1 VPTLTLENPVAG
13 TEIEAGLLATNFS
26 DLQTLLNGGLDN
38 SNISASAALDAAARV
53 GVRLNSAGSTF
64 SRRRINFI
72 EGTGI
77 DLTVA
82 DDSGNEEVDVT
93 IASTSSNIVYRKVT
107 EKDVVNTVT
116 ETDLL
121 NGEIT
126 VAAGAMSTNKTVR
139 VSLAGDY
146 LNNTASDQTLTLAIK
161 FGGTTLW
168 ADTISSIVSSATRRA
183 FRVVFEITNLNA
195 NNVQSMAGVLFGSIG
210 SATTGLGDAATSMT
224 NWNVGGHQA
233 TVFGSNGTH
242 ALDTSTSKLLELT
255 ATHSTNSANLSM
267 RLRSALVEVI

>member
-93 IASTSSNIVYRKVT
+93 IAATGAFPTYHHADVNPAQALTGSYVDVT
-107 EKDVVNTVT
+107 
-116 ETDLL
+116 
-121 NGEIT
+121 
-126 VAAGAMSTNKTVR
+126 GATI
-139 VSLAGDY
+139 
-146 LNNTASDQTLTLAIK
+146 TLAATGTYLI
-161 FGGTTLW
+161 FTNVLFTSGNVQSSDAILVVDGVTQTGGFFDITNGSGVDSVGGSRTHLVTT
-168 ADTISSIVSSATRRA
+168 AAINKVAKIQARMTSGSSATVA
-183 FRVVFEITNLNA
+183 SVTMTAIRVA
-195 NNVQSMAGVLFGSIG
+195 
-210 SATTGLGDAATSMT
+210 
-224 NWNVGGHQA
+224 
-233 TVFGSNGTH
+233 
-242 ALDTSTSKLLELT
+242 
-255 ATHSTNSANLSM
+255 
-267 RLRSALVEVI
+267 